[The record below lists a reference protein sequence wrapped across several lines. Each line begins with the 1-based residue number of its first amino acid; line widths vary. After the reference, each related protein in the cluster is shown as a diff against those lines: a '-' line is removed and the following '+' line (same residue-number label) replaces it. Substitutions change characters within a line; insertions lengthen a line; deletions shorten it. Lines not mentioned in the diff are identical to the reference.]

1 MSKVSFKKFV
11 EFVESDDEFTD
22 EQINEIFG
30 LFRNNTKL
38 DKLKKE
44 REKLKGMSAQKKAE
58 LDKALQDFKDGKRKD
73 GKPTTDT
80 AIDDATLDD
89 VLSSHD
95 RKHLAKMDKYN
106 DRMRGDNHGGGSKNQ
121 TGRNFYESAAKTY
134 YVHVDDNG
142 RPTGPKARYEGTDK
156 YGYASLKAAI
166 KSCPA
171 GASVEERFNSGSN
184 DWAGRMMGE
193 KNKNGDWT
201 SYVKEDRTGRNFY
214 ESSASKYF
222 TVTLDDV
229 TSMDIAWERVMDD
242 IRHADEVDDND
253 VYRFCKRAARELDLS
268 EHDFNELRGA
278 VEQYLEKH
286 VKESKGPTVKAFK
299 IQIPQ
304 GLTDSAI
311 WDFIEDQS
319 IVTIEDFTREGTTV
333 YLYPHFE
340 RDFDAGSAR
349 DMQDAFDT
357 YLRDNHLD

>member
-80 AIDDATLDD
+80 TIDDATLDD

-95 RKHLAKMDKYN
+95 RKHLAKMDKPN
-106 DRMRGDNHGGGSKNQ
+106 DRMRGDNHGGGSKN
-121 TGRNFYESAAKTY
+121 
-134 YVHVDDNG
+134 
-142 RPTGPKARYEGTDK
+142 
-156 YGYASLKAAI
+156 
-166 KSCPA
+166 
-171 GASVEERFNSGSN
+171 
-184 DWAGRMMGE
+184 
-193 KNKNGDWT
+193 
-201 SYVKEDRTGRNFY
+201 RTGRNFY

-229 TSMDIAWERVMDD
+229 TSTDIAWERVMDD
-242 IRHADEVDDND
+242 IRHAGEVDDND
-253 VYRFCKRAARELDLS
+253 IFRFCKRAARELDLS

-278 VEQYLEKH
+278 VEQY
-286 VKESKGPTVKAFK
+286 SRRF
-299 IQIPQ
+299 
-304 GLTDSAI
+304 
-311 WDFIEDQS
+311 
-319 IVTIEDFTREGTTV
+319 
-333 YLYPHFE
+333 
-340 RDFDAGSAR
+340 
-349 DMQDAFDT
+349 
-357 YLRDNHLD
+357 